1 MNYKDMNR
9 DKLIKKIED
18 LSKENQSL
26 KDKLIKISKPPNRK
40 IIAETSI
47 NKSAIFIMKYLVHKT
62 ERKFNVQLSGHL
74 KFIIARLKEGYEF
87 DDFKTVID
95 KKTLE
100 WKGTKN
106 EVYLRP
112 KTLFN
117 SENFDNY
124 LTQKEAKQN
133 LQNNQVSDSY
143 ILHVLCDKFGKE
155 IKTFFFELFKQSYTL
170 PTDKALEYHAASLA
184 EKSGKDLTAAVAI
197 MKGTYKTN

>member
-1 MNYKDMNR
+1 MNYKEMSR
-9 DKLIKKIED
+9 EKLIKKIEY

-26 KDKLIKISKPPNRK
+26 KDKLIEISNSPKR
-40 IIAETSI
+40 IIRENSI
-47 NKSAIFIMKYLVHKT
+47 NKGAIFIMKYLVNKT
-62 ERKFNVQLSGHL
+62 ERKFNVKLPGHL
-74 KFIIARLKEGYEF
+74 KFIIARLREGYEF

-100 WKGTKN
+100 WKDTKN

-124 LTQKEAKQN
+124 LTQKEVKKN

-143 ILHVLCDKFGKE
+143 VIHVLSDKFGKE
-155 IKTFFFELFKQSYTL
+155 IKTFFLELFKQSYAL
-170 PTDKALEYHAASLA
+170 STDKALEFHAANLA
-184 EKSGKDLTAAVAI
+184 EKSGKNLTAAVAI

>member
-1 MNYKDMNR
+1 MNYKDMSR

-18 LSKENQSL
+18 LSKENQDL
-26 KDKLIKISKPPNRK
+26 RDKLIETSRHSKNE
-40 IIAETSI
+40 IIAENSI
-47 NKSAIFIMKYLVHKT
+47 NKSAVFIMKYLVHKT

-87 DDFKTVID
+87 NDFKTVID

-124 LTQKEAKQN
+124 LTQKEVKQN
-133 LQNNQVSDSY
+133 IVNNHVSDSY
-143 ILHVLCDKFGKE
+143 VLHVLHDKFGKE

-170 PTDKALEYHAASLA
+170 PTDKALEFHAASLA